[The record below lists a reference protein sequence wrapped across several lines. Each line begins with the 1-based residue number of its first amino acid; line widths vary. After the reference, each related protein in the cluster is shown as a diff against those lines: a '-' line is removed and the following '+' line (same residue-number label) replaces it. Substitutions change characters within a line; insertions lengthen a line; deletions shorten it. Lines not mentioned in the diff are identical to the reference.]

1 VVAAEHTGRA
11 AGPQL
16 LHHIRQAAGLKPHVS
31 VVVPNYNY
39 ERFLPE
45 RLQSI
50 LDQTFQDFEL
60 ILLDDVSK
68 DGSVAILEDCARR
81 RPCTRV
87 VVNEKN
93 SGSPFAQWLRG
104 MDMARSDLIWMAEAD
119 DACAPDLLATLLP
132 ALEDRNVFMAYVK
145 SVPIGTEGQVYGD
158 YEDIYLNRIRE
169 GRWSQPYLATDHEE
183 AQSGLGIANCI
194 PNASSLV
201 FRRFEIEPDFAET
214 LKGMRLCGD
223 WFFYVRAMRGGMVAY
238 SNRPLNLHRRHAE
251 TVTKTTE
258 GSSRYF
264 SEFGTVRDYIRAHY
278 RQGEATRAVIE
289 RFTTEDLDRFGVTDE
304 AARTAILAQAAAP
317 HEAKPMPTVMVV
329 VSDLS
334 PGGGQM
340 FGIRLANGWARRG
353 GRAILVNARHFP
365 DHPQVV
371 SQVDPAVA
379 LFHADSLPM
388 SVPELVARFDVDVVH
403 SSIWWADR
411 FVQDHIDALPGLPWI
426 VTMHGCHETMLDNPQ
441 IDLSFPDR
449 FKAMLGRVQAWV
461 PTAEKNKR
469 VFKRH
474 GEPAR
479 QTRIVNG
486 IEVKPAA
493 PLSRDKLGLRE
504 DALVLCLATR
514 AIEEKG
520 WFAAVEMVKR
530 LNADGLAVDLM
541 LIGEGPAADAVAAEA
556 PPYVRLYGQ
565 VANLQDYIVTAD
577 VGLLPSF
584 FAGES
589 MPLVLLEM
597 MAQGL
602 PVIATDVGDIPVI
615 LGEGPQA
622 GGAIVPLK
630 GKTVDVDGFVAEIR
644 KLATPAARQAA
655 GARAKTCF
663 EKTYTM
669 DGMVGAYRSLYRDA
683 LS

>member
-1 VVAAEHTGRA
+1 
-11 AGPQL
+11 
-16 LHHIRQAAGLKPHVS
+16 
-31 VVVPNYNY
+31 
-39 ERFLPE
+39 
-45 RLQSI
+45 
-50 LDQTFQDFEL
+50 
-60 ILLDDVSK
+60 
-68 DGSVAILEDCARR
+68 
-81 RPCTRV
+81 
-87 VVNEKN
+87 
-93 SGSPFAQWLRG
+93 
-104 MDMARSDLIWMAEAD
+104 
-119 DACAPDLLATLLP
+119 
-132 ALEDRNVFMAYVK
+132 
-145 SVPIGTEGQVYGD
+145 
-158 YEDIYLNRIRE
+158 
-169 GRWSQPYLATDHEE
+169 
-183 AQSGLGIANCI
+183 
-194 PNASSLV
+194 
-201 FRRFEIEPDFAET
+201 
-214 LKGMRLCGD
+214 
-223 WFFYVRAMRGGMVAY
+223 
-238 SNRPLNLHRRHAE
+238 
-251 TVTKTTE
+251 
-258 GSSRYF
+258 
-264 SEFGTVRDYIRAHY
+264 
-278 RQGEATRAVIE
+278 
-289 RFTTEDLDRFGVTDE
+289 
-304 AARTAILAQAAAP
+304 
-317 HEAKPMPTVMVV
+317 
-329 VSDLS
+329 
-334 PGGGQM
+334 
-340 FGIRLANGWARRG
+340 
-353 GRAILVNARHFP
+353 
-365 DHPQVV
+365 
-371 SQVDPAVA
+371 
-379 LFHADSLPM
+379 
-388 SVPELVARFDVDVVH
+388 
-403 SSIWWADR
+403 
-411 FVQDHIDALPGLPWI
+411 
-426 VTMHGCHETMLDNPQ
+426 MHGCHETMLDNPQ